1 MPRQLKTLAALASLP
16 LSCLLIIGAPAASAA
31 RTAPVAPHGGSARGI
46 ATRVNAALRGSTA
59 RHVDYRIVIDGT
71 GMISHDASRASAPAS
86 NQKLFTVITLLDL
99 LGPEFR
105 YATTISGTSRL
116 AANGTMNGSL
126 VLRGS
131 GDPTLTISDLR
142 AMAKRLHAQGLR
154 HVSGHLIIDDS
165 RYSHTTRVSGWKRK
179 FVPVESGTIDAFSVD
194 DNQWRGGSAFDR
206 DPTLDNARLWR
217 AALRKAHISVAG
229 SIRVEV
235 APGGLQR
242 LLTHR
247 SPDLA
252 AITDDTLTNSI
263 NFNAEMMLRE
273 AGAQRSGYGSPATGV
288 AAVKAVAG
296 QLGLPI
302 GTLHDGSGLS
312 YTDREAP
319 ATVVRWL
326 TTLKTS
332 MPFYDTVY
340 FALPLSCDTGTLVG
354 RMCGS
359 TLRGRVRAKTGT
371 LNHHTALSGYTTT
384 RSGRA
389 VTFSFLLSSFKDKN
403 LSRVM
408 DHVNA
413 AVAAVVRN
421 G

>member
-1 MPRQLKTLAALASLP
+1 MRRPLKTLAALLCAP
-16 LSCLLIIGAPAASAA
+16 LCGLLTIGAPATSAHPA
-31 RTAPVAPHGGSARGI
+31 AVAPHSGSTRGI
-46 ATRVNAALRGSTA
+46 ASRVNAALHGSTA
-59 RHVDYRIVIDGT
+59 KHVDYRIVIDGI
-71 GMISHDASRASAPAS
+71 GSISHDATRTSAPAS

-105 YATTISGTSRL
+105 YATRVSATSRM
-116 AANGTMNGSL
+116 APNGTLNGNL

-131 GDPTLTISDLR
+131 GDPTLSIGDLR
-142 AMAKRLHAQGLR
+142 AMAKRLHAKGLR
-154 HVSGHLIIDDS
+154 HVIGHLIVDDS
-165 RYSHTTRVSGWKRK
+165 RYSHVTRVSGWKHT

-194 DNQWRGGSAFDR
+194 DNQWRGGTAFDR
-206 DPTLDNARLWR
+206 DPTFDNARLWR
-217 AALRKAHISVAG
+217 AALKKAHISVAG
-229 SIRVEV
+229 SIRIEA
-235 APGGLQR
+235 APTGLHR

-252 AITDDTLTNSI
+252 AITDDTLTNSV

-288 AAVKAVAG
+288 AAVKAVAA

-312 YTDREAP
+312 YADRESP
-319 ATVVRWL
+319 ATIVSWL

-332 MPFYDTVY
+332 LPFYDTVY

-359 TLRGRVRAKTGT
+359 ALRARVRAKTGT
-371 LNHHTALSGYTTT
+371 LDHHTALSGYTTT

-389 VTFSFLLSSFKDKN
+389 VTFSFLLSGFKDKN
-403 LSRVM
+403 MVRVM
-408 DHVNA
+408 DHINA